1 MNPVTKPTIFEV
13 ARVAGVSTG
22 TVSRALNNRVGVN
35 VDTRARV
42 LEVIEQLGYVP
53 DIGARQLARRSRT
66 VIGIAR
72 FTNNSLRNP
81 YYTLLVD
88 LIQEALVD
96 AGYVVRILE
105 NDDPGHCAGV
115 IVPGVHLSD
124 SRPEELRRRKIP
136 FVVISDAENIEHD
149 AWVEVDN
156 RFGMR
161 QVMQHLIGLGHKR
174 IAHLTGGPIDQ
185 TAQMQL
191 ETFGQTAQVRLETYR
206 RVLEES
212 GLEYDP
218 TLILDGQFSEL
229 GGYRAVTQSLEAGL
243 EFTALACASDEM
255 ALGAMQALEDR
266 SLRIPQDISVTG
278 FDDLPLEP
286 VRSRLTTVHQPLRL
300 LGHTAATIM
309 LELLEGKPAR
319 GQLLPV
325 RLVVRSSSGPVRA
338 AKI

>member
-1 MNPVTKPTIFEV
+1 MTKPTIFEV

-22 TVSRALNNRVGVN
+22 TVSRALNNRTGVN
-35 VDTRARV
+35 VDTRAKV

-66 VIGIAR
+66 VIGITR

-88 LIQEALVD
+88 LIQEAIVD

-124 SRPEELRRRKIP
+124 SRPDELRRRKIP
-136 FVVISDAENIEHD
+136 FVVISDADNIEHD

-161 QVMQHLIGLGHKR
+161 QVVQHLIGLGHKR
-174 IAHLTGGPIDQ
+174 IAHLTGGPNQ
-185 TAQMQL
+185 TTQVQL

-212 GLEYDP
+212 GLEYDAA
-218 TLILDGQFSEL
+218 LILDGQFSEL
-229 GGYRAVTQSLEAGL
+229 GGYRAITQSLGAGL

-266 SLRIPQDISVTG
+266 GLRIPEDISVTG

-325 RLVVRSSSGPVRA
+325 RLVVRSSSGAVRA

>member
-1 MNPVTKPTIFEV
+1 MNPPSSKPTIFEV
-13 ARVAGVSTG
+13 ARAAGVSTG
-22 TVSRALNNRVGVN
+22 TVSRALNNRAGVN

-42 LEVIEQLGYVP
+42 LEVIERLGYVP
-53 DIGARQLARRSRT
+53 DIGARQLARRSKT
-66 VIGIAR
+66 VIGITR

-81 YYTLLVD
+81 YYTLLVN

-105 NDDPGHCAGV
+105 NDEPGGCAGV
-115 IVPGVHLSD
+115 ILPGVHLTD
-124 SRPEELRRRKIP
+124 SRPEELRRRKVP
-136 FVVISDAENIEHD
+136 FVVISDADDIDHD

-161 QVMQHLIGLGHKR
+161 QVTRHLVDLGHRR
-174 IAHLTGGPIDQ
+174 IAHLTGAPI
-185 TAQMQL
+185 
-191 ETFGQTAQVRLETYR
+191 GQTAQVRLETFR
-206 RVLEES
+206 ATLEEA
-212 GLEYDP
+212 GLVWNP
-218 TLILDGQFSEL
+218 ASVLDGQFSEL
-229 GGYRAVTQSLEAGL
+229 GAYRAVVRALES
-243 EFTALACASDEM
+243 EEDFTAFACASDEM

-266 SLRIPQDISVTG
+266 GVRIPEDVSVTG

-300 LGHTAATIM
+300 LGHTAATIL

-338 AKI
+338 DA

>member
-1 MNPVTKPTIFEV
+1 MIKPTIFEV

-22 TVSRALNNRVGVN
+22 TVSRALNNRAGVN
-35 VDTRARV
+35 VDTRAKV
-42 LEVIEQLGYVP
+42 LEVVEQLGYVP

-66 VIGIAR
+66 VIGITR

-96 AGYVVRILE
+96 GGYVVRILE

-136 FVVISDAENIEHD
+136 FVVISDADNIEHD

-156 RFGMR
+156 RYGMR
-161 QVMQHLIGLGHKR
+161 QVVQHLIGLGHRR
-174 IAHLTGGPIDQ
+174 IAHLTGGPI
-185 TAQMQL
+185 
-191 ETFGQTAQVRLETYR
+191 GQTAQVRLQTYLTA
-206 RVLEES
+206 LEES
-212 GLEYDP
+212 GLEHDP
-218 TLILDGQFSEL
+218 QLLLDGQFTEL
-229 GGYRAVTQSLEAGL
+229 GAYRSVTQALEAGL
-243 EFTALACASDEM
+243 TFTALACASDEM

-266 SLRIPQDISVTG
+266 GLRIPEDVSVTG

-325 RLVVRSSSGPVRA
+325 RLVVRSSSGPVRQA
-338 AKI
+338 

>member
-1 MNPVTKPTIFEV
+1 MTRPTIFEV
-13 ARVAGVSTG
+13 ARLAGVSTG
-22 TVSRALNNRVGVN
+22 TVSRALNNRAGVN
-35 VDTRARV
+35 IQTRAKV
-42 LEVIEQLGYVP
+42 LEVIDQIGYVP

-66 VIGIAR
+66 VIGITR

-96 AGYVVRILE
+96 GGYVVRILE
-105 NDDPGHCAGV
+105 SNDPGGCAGV
-115 IVPGVHLSD
+115 IMPGVHLSD
-124 SRPEELRRRKIP
+124 SRPEELRRLKIP
-136 FVVISDAENIEHD
+136 FVVISDAESIEHD

-156 RFGMR
+156 RYGMR
-161 QVMQHLIGLGHKR
+161 QVIQHLIGLGHRR

-185 TAQMQL
+185 TVPANL
-191 ETFGQTAQVRLETYR
+191 ETFGQTAQVRLQTYR
-206 RVLEES
+206 TVLEES
-212 GLEYDP
+212 GLQVDP
-218 TLILDGQFSEL
+218 SLILDGQFSEL
-229 GGYRAVTQSLEAGL
+229 GAYRAVQRALEAGL
-243 EFTALACASDEM
+243 DFTALACASDEM

-266 SLRIPQDISVTG
+266 GLRIPEDISVTG

-300 LGHTAATIM
+300 LGHTAAAIM

-325 RLVVRSSSGPVRA
+325 HFVARSSSGPVRI
-338 AKI
+338 K

>member
-1 MNPVTKPTIFEV
+1 MTKPTIFEV

-22 TVSRALNNRVGVN
+22 TVSRALNNRTGVN
-35 VDTRARV
+35 VGTRAKV
-42 LEVIEQLGYVP
+42 LEVVEQLGYVP

-66 VIGIAR
+66 VIGITR
-72 FTNNSLRNP
+72 FTSNSLRNP

-105 NDDPGHCAGV
+105 NDEPGHCAGV

-136 FVVISDAENIEHD
+136 FVVISDADDIEHD

-156 RFGMR
+156 RHGMR
-161 QVMQHLIGLGHKR
+161 QVMSHLIDLGHRR
-174 IAHLTGGPIDQ
+174 IAHLTGGPI
-185 TAQMQL
+185 
-191 ETFGQTAQVRLETYR
+191 GQTAQVRLQTYR
-206 RVLEES
+206 TMLEES
-212 GLEYDP
+212 DLEFDP
-218 TLILDGQFSEL
+218 AFVLDGQFTEL
-229 GGYRAVTQSLEAGL
+229 GGYRAINQALAAGSD
-243 EFTALACASDEM
+243 FTALACASDEM

-266 SLRIPQDISVTG
+266 GLRIPADISVTG
-278 FDDLPLEP
+278 FDDLPLES

-338 AKI
+338 

>member
-1 MNPVTKPTIFEV
+1 MTKPTIFEV

-22 TVSRALNNRVGVN
+22 TVSRALNNRAGVN
-35 VDTRARV
+35 VETRAKV
-42 LEVIEQLGYVP
+42 LEVVEQLGYVP

-66 VIGIAR
+66 VIGITR
-72 FTNNSLRNP
+72 FTSNSLRNP

-105 NDDPGHCAGV
+105 NDEPGHCAGV
-115 IVPGVHLSD
+115 IVPGVHLAD
-124 SRPEELRRRKIP
+124 SRPDELRRRKIP
-136 FVVISDAENIEHD
+136 FVVISDADEIEHD

-156 RFGMR
+156 RYGMR
-161 QVMQHLIGLGHKR
+161 QAMSHLLGLGHRR
-174 IAHLTGGPIDQ
+174 IAHLTGGPI
-185 TAQMQL
+185 
-191 ETFGQTAQVRLETYR
+191 GQTAHVRLQIYR
-206 RVLEES
+206 TMLEEA
-212 GLEYDP
+212 GFEYDP
-218 TLILDGQFSEL
+218 ALVFDGQFTEL
-229 GGYRAVTQSLEAGL
+229 GGYRAINQALEAGL
-243 EFTALACASDEM
+243 NFTALACASDEM

-266 SLRIPQDISVTG
+266 GLRIPQDISVTG
-278 FDDLPLEP
+278 FDDLPLES

-325 RLVVRSSSGPVRA
+325 RLVLRSSSGPVRA
-338 AKI
+338 

>member
-1 MNPVTKPTIFEV
+1 MIKPTIFEV

-22 TVSRALNNRVGVN
+22 TVSRALNNRAGVN
-35 VDTRARV
+35 VDTRAKV
-42 LEVIEQLGYVP
+42 LEVVEQLGYVP
-53 DIGARQLARRSRT
+53 DVGARQLARRSRT
-66 VIGIAR
+66 VIGITR
-72 FTNNSLRNP
+72 FTSNSLRNP

-96 AGYVVRILE
+96 GGYVVRILE
-105 NDDPGHCAGV
+105 NDDPGNCAGV
-115 IVPGVHLSD
+115 IVPGVHLTD

-136 FVVISDAENIEHD
+136 FVVISDADNIEHD

-156 RFGMR
+156 RFGMQ
-161 QVMQHLIGLGHKR
+161 QVMQHLIGLGHWR

-185 TAQMQL
+185 TAPMDL
-191 ETFGQTAQVRLETYR
+191 KTFGQTAQVRLEAYR
-206 RVLEES
+206 AVLEES
-212 GLEYDP
+212 NLKFDP
-218 TLILDGQFSEL
+218 ALVLDGQFSEL
-229 GGYRAVTQSLEAGL
+229 GAYRAIMQALESGL
-243 EFTALACASDEM
+243 QFTALACASDEM

-266 SLRIPQDISVTG
+266 GLHIPEDISVTG
-278 FDDLPLEP
+278 FDDLPLES
-286 VRSRLTTVHQPLRL
+286 VRSCLTTVHQPLRL

-338 AKI
+338 EGR

>member
-1 MNPVTKPTIFEV
+1 MIKPTIFEV

-22 TVSRALNNRVGVN
+22 TVSRALNNRAGVN
-35 VDTRARV
+35 VDTRAKV
-42 LEVIEQLGYVP
+42 LEVVEQLGYVP

-66 VIGIAR
+66 VIGITR

-96 AGYVVRILE
+96 GGYVVRILE

-136 FVVISDAENIEHD
+136 FVVISDADNIEHD

-161 QVMQHLIGLGHKR
+161 QVVQHLIGLGHRR
-174 IAHLTGGPIDQ
+174 IAHLTGGPI
-185 TAQMQL
+185 
-191 ETFGQTAQVRLETYR
+191 GQTAQVRLQTY
-206 RVLEES
+206 LMALDES
-212 GLEYDP
+212 GVERDP
-218 TLILDGQFSEL
+218 QLLLDGQFSEL
-229 GGYRAVTQSLEAGL
+229 GAYRSVTQALEAGL
-243 EFTALACASDEM
+243 KFTAIACASDEM

-266 SLRIPQDISVTG
+266 GLRIPEDVSVTG

-325 RLVVRSSSGPVRA
+325 RLVVRSSSGPVRQA
-338 AKI
+338 